1 MKPLKIFLAILSVAF
16 VALSCEK
23 DKRVP
28 PDLSFR
34 TGTRFISRDTTVGKD
49 TAVVVGVIAQM
60 TEDYLKRFSV
70 SHAYDNNATTTTDT
84 TIALDNSAN
93 AHYETFYP
101 IQTRNQAGTEKW
113 VFTITDINGNTAQ
126 KQIVLTVQ

>member
-1 MKPLKIFLAILSVAF
+1 MKPLKLIFAILIAAF
-16 VALSCEK
+16 IAWSCEK

-34 TGTRFISRDTTVGKD
+34 TGTNFISRDTTVGKD
-49 TAVVVGVIAQM
+49 TEVVVGVIAQM
-60 TEDYLKRFSV
+60 TEDFLKTFSV

-84 TIALDNSAN
+84 TIALGNTSN

-113 VFTITDINGNTAQ
+113 IFTITDMDGNIAQ